1 MRSNDKGAFF
11 VNGQKRI
18 LMIFLQLLRGRKI
31 TKRELMATFDKK
43 ESTIQR
49 DMAIIDEVLLEEIE
63 GKTMRETVF
72 VARDGKG
79 NYQLKDYGNLFDLE
93 KLSDEELLVLLKILY
108 GSRVFNAH
116 ELKQMHEKLLSMAQ
130 QPEILQNFLRNEEF
144 YYEGVAKND
153 LLDQIQ
159 LICEA
164 IQENRLV
171 EFTYTKNGVT
181 KTLKRLP
188 EAIHFSDMYF
198 YMISDNHYGKDNA
211 NLTEMNKFRIN
222 NMENLQKL
230 AEYLPHKAYKERY
243 EGGVLRNQTGKFS
256 YFGQPITMV
265 VEFYF
270 DPVYVLDRFPNSK
283 IIRQE
288 GNVHTIEMQVN
299 DGYGMKMWLLSQGDM
314 IKVLSPASMR
324 DYTVNEMI
332 GALESYGFEV
342 YKDGEQ
348 KHVQDLDSN

>member
-1 MRSNDKGAFF
+1 M
-11 VNGQKRI
+11 NGQKRI
-18 LMIFLQLLRGRKI
+18 LMIFLQLLSGRKI
-31 TKRELMATFDKK
+31 TKRELMAAFDKK

-49 DMAIIDEVLLEEIE
+49 DIALIDEVLLEEIE
-63 GKTMRETVF
+63 GKTIRETV
-72 VARDGKG
+72 VIARDGKG
-79 NYQLKDYGNLFDLE
+79 TYQLKDQADLFDLE

-108 GSRVFNAH
+108 GSRTFNPY
-116 ELKQMHEKLLSMAQ
+116 ELKQMQGKLLSMAK
-130 QPEILQNFLRNEEF
+130 QPEMLESFLRNEEF
-144 YYEGVAKND
+144 YYEGVAKNN

-164 IQENRLV
+164 IQENRMV
-171 EFTYTKNGVT
+171 EFTYTKNGT
-181 KTLKRLP
+181 TSTLKRMP

-198 YMISDNHYGKDNA
+198 YMVSDNHHGKDNA
-211 NLTEMNKFRIN
+211 TLDEMNKFRIN
-222 NMENLQKL
+222 NMVNLHKL
-230 AEYLPHKAYKERY
+230 KEASFHKAYNERY

-288 GNVHTIEMQVN
+288 GNVYTIEMHVN
-299 DGYGMKMWLLSQGDM
+299 DGYGTKMWLLSQGDM

-332 GALESYGFEV
+332 GALELYGYEV

-348 KHVQDLDSN
+348 KHVQDMDSH